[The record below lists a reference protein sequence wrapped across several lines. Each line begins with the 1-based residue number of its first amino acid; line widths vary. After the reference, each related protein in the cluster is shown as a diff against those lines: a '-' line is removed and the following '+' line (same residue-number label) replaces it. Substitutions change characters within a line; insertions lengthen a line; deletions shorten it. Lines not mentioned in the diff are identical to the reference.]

1 MRLLALN
8 VRYFGKVKW
17 DPNVINTLS
26 TMLEMSWWD
35 CREWKDNPWPLSR
48 DGFRCL

>member
-26 TMLEMSWWD
+26 TMLGVGRTCGDVMVGLQGME
-35 CREWKDNPWPLSR
+35 
-48 DGFRCL
+48 G